1 MAKEIYYIEE
11 RNALVTSVR
20 HLKIIYIDTNIRNI
34 YRKSE
39 KKKKNRK
46 DGKHIVISSPKRKH
60 SSLKQCISFPRR
72 SVVGANRYIV
82 FGNTA
87 KSGTHSDWL

>member
-39 KKKKNRK
+39 KKKKK
-46 DGKHIVISSPKRKH
+46 TGK
-60 SSLKQCISFPRR
+60 
-72 SVVGANRYIV
+72 
-82 FGNTA
+82 TA
-87 KSGTHSDWL
+87 SIL